1 MYSIERTPRQRR
13 TFVQEQL
20 LKADWQKLA
29 DRSCPYPVGVTAEDV
44 LKHFGQMMLI
54 QYNEKYGSGNII
66 PRNS

>member
-1 MYSIERTPRQRR
+1 MYSIEQTPRQKR

-29 DRSCPYPVGVTAEDV
+29 DRSCPLPTGVTPEDI
-44 LKHFGQMMLI
+44 LKHFGRMMLI
-54 QYNEKYGSGNII
+54 QYDDKYGVETIV